1 MSQSH
6 RAHIFRARCRIC
18 RRFFTSQNSQLFS
31 DFKFRYSLSMADKMV
46 DMKKLVARYDTN
58 AFGALS
64 KQDKA
69 SLEEDAEEALSY
81 EAQNTVRMNAQPV
94 EARYLPRLAD
104 IQQNIYAVL
113 ESESRKLADASVRNY
128 HETLSAEEV
137 KLLGVVTRSLC
148 QLGDLERGLRQND
161 QLSSMSDEDLQ
172 RLADEAFRQLET
184 KGGK

>member
-1 MSQSH
+1 
-6 RAHIFRARCRIC
+6 
-18 RRFFTSQNSQLFS
+18 
-31 DFKFRYSLSMADKMV
+31 MADKLM
-46 DMKKLVARYDTN
+46 DMKKLDVRFDRT
-58 AFGALS
+58 AFGSLS
-64 KQDKA
+64 KQDK
-69 SLEEDAEEALSY
+69 SGLSEDTDQALTY
-81 EAQNTVRMNAQPV
+81 EAQNTVRMNAKPV

-113 ESESRKLADASVRNY
+113 ESESRKLADASVRSY

-172 RLADEAFRQLET
+172 RLAGEAFNQLES
-184 KGGK
+184 KGQKK

>member
-1 MSQSH
+1 
-6 RAHIFRARCRIC
+6 
-18 RRFFTSQNSQLFS
+18 
-31 DFKFRYSLSMADKMV
+31 MADKLV
-46 DMKKLVARYDTN
+46 DMKKLVARYETN

-69 SLEEDAEEALSY
+69 NLAEDVDAALETEAAGLK
-81 EAQNTVRMNAQPV
+81 MNAVPG

-113 ESESRKLADASVRNY
+113 ESESRKLADASTRRY

-172 RLADEAFRQLET
+172 RLAGEAFKQLET
-184 KGGK
+184 KGQKK

>member
-1 MSQSH
+1 M
-6 RAHIFRARCRIC
+6 
-18 RRFFTSQNSQLFS
+18 
-31 DFKFRYSLSMADKMV
+31 RYHESMADKLV
-46 DMKKLVARYDTN
+46 DMKKLVARYETN

-69 SLEEDAEEALSY
+69 NLAEDVDAALETEASSIK
-81 EAQNTVRMNAQPV
+81 MNAVPV

-128 HETLSAEEV
+128 HDTLSAEEV

-148 QLGDLERGLRQND
+148 QLGDMERGLRQND
-161 QLSSMSDEDLQ
+161 QLSSMSDDDLQ
-172 RLADEAFRQLET
+172 RLAGEAFKQLET
-184 KGGK
+184 KGQKK

>member
-1 MSQSH
+1 MS
-6 RAHIFRARCRIC
+6 
-18 RRFFTSQNSQLFS
+18 
-31 DFKFRYSLSMADKMV
+31 DKLV
-46 DMKKLVARYDTN
+46 DMKKLVARYETN

-69 SLEEDAEEALSY
+69 NLAEDVDAALKTEASSI
-81 EAQNTVRMNAQPV
+81 RMNAAPI

-104 IQQNIYAVL
+104 IQQNIYSVL

-172 RLADEAFRQLET
+172 RLAGEAFNQLES
-184 KGGK
+184 KGQKK

>member
-1 MSQSH
+1 MSQMSQD
-6 RAHIFRARCRIC
+6 
-18 RRFFTSQNSQLFS
+18 FTSQNSQLCRQLDFS
-31 DFKFRYSLSMADKMV
+31 YAFGMSDKMM

-64 KQDKA
+64 KQDK
-69 SLEEDAEEALSY
+69 SDLVEDTDKALAY
-81 EAQNTVRMNAQPV
+81 EADKSVRMNATPV

-104 IQQNIYAVL
+104 IQQNIYSVL
-113 ESESRKLADASVRNY
+113 ESESRKLADASTRRY

-172 RLADEAFRQLET
+172 RLAGEAFKQLET

>member
-1 MSQSH
+1 
-6 RAHIFRARCRIC
+6 
-18 RRFFTSQNSQLFS
+18 
-31 DFKFRYSLSMADKMV
+31 MADKLV
-46 DMKKLVARYDTN
+46 DMKKLVARYETN

-64 KQDKA
+64 RQDKA
-69 SLEEDAEEALSY
+69 NLAEDVDAALTTEASSIK
-81 EAQNTVRMNAQPV
+81 MNAQPV

-104 IQQNIYAVL
+104 IQQNIYSVL
-113 ESESRKLADASVRNY
+113 ESESRKLADASLRRY

-172 RLADEAFRQLET
+172 RLAGEAFKQLET
-184 KGGK
+184 KGQKK

>member
-1 MSQSH
+1 
-6 RAHIFRARCRIC
+6 
-18 RRFFTSQNSQLFS
+18 
-31 DFKFRYSLSMADKMV
+31 MADKLV
-46 DMKKLVARYDTN
+46 DMKKLVARYETN

-69 SLEEDAEEALSY
+69 NLAEDVDAALETEASSIK
-81 EAQNTVRMNAQPV
+81 MNATPV
-94 EARYLPRLAD
+94 EARYLPLLAD
-104 IQQNIYAVL
+104 IQQNIYSVL

-148 QLGDLERGLRQND
+148 QLGDMERGLRQND

-172 RLADEAFRQLET
+172 RLAGEAFKQLET
-184 KGGK
+184 KGQKK

>member
-1 MSQSH
+1 
-6 RAHIFRARCRIC
+6 
-18 RRFFTSQNSQLFS
+18 
-31 DFKFRYSLSMADKMV
+31 MV
-46 DMKKLVARYDTN
+46 DMKKLVARYEKN

-64 KQDKA
+64 RQDR
-69 SLEEDAEEALSY
+69 SNLEEDTDDALTY
-81 EAQNTVRMNAQPV
+81 EASNTVKMNAAPV

-104 IQQNIYAVL
+104 IHQNIYAVL
-113 ESESRKLADASVRNY
+113 ESESRKLADASVRRY

>member
-1 MSQSH
+1 M
-6 RAHIFRARCRIC
+6 
-18 RRFFTSQNSQLFS
+18 T
-31 DFKFRYSLSMADKMV
+31 KKMI
-46 DMKKLVARYDTN
+46 DMKKLVARYEPN
-58 AFGALS
+58 AFGTLS
-64 KQDKA
+64 RQDKVNLAEDVDAALEVEA
-69 SLEEDAEEALSY
+69 S
-81 EAQNTVRMNAQPV
+81 QIKMNAVPV

-128 HETLSAEEV
+128 HETLSAEEI

-172 RLADEAFRQLET
+172 RLAGEAFKQLET
-184 KGGK
+184 KGQKK

>member
-1 MSQSH
+1 M
-6 RAHIFRARCRIC
+6 
-18 RRFFTSQNSQLFS
+18 
-31 DFKFRYSLSMADKMV
+31 RYPEPMADKLV
-46 DMKKLVARYDTN
+46 DMKKLVARYETN

-64 KQDKA
+64 RQDKA
-69 SLEEDAEEALSY
+69 NLAEDVDAALETEA
-81 EAQNTVRMNAQPV
+81 AGIKMNAVPV

-104 IQQNIYAVL
+104 IQQNIYSVL
-113 ESESRKLADASVRNY
+113 ESESRKLADASLRRY

-172 RLADEAFRQLET
+172 RLAGEAFKQLET
-184 KGGK
+184 KGQKK

>member
-1 MSQSH
+1 
-6 RAHIFRARCRIC
+6 
-18 RRFFTSQNSQLFS
+18 
-31 DFKFRYSLSMADKMV
+31 MADKLV
-46 DMKKLVARYDTN
+46 DMKKLVARYETN

-69 SLEEDAEEALSY
+69 NLAEDVDAARETEASSIK
-81 EAQNTVRMNAQPV
+81 MNATPV

-128 HETLSAEEV
+128 HDTLSAEEV

-148 QLGDLERGLRQND
+148 QLGDMERGWRQND

-172 RLADEAFRQLET
+172 RLAGEAFKQLET
-184 KGGK
+184 KGQKK

>member
-1 MSQSH
+1 MTH
-6 RAHIFRARCRIC
+6 CVIAH
-18 RRFFTSQNSQLFS
+18 SPLL
-31 DFKFRYSLSMADKMV
+31 RYSLLMADKLV
-46 DMKKLVARYDTN
+46 DMKKLVARYETN

-69 SLEEDAEEALSY
+69 NLAEDVDAALETEAASIK
-81 EAQNTVRMNAQPV
+81 MNAVPV

-104 IQQNIYAVL
+104 IQQNIYSVL
-113 ESESRKLADASVRNY
+113 ESESRKLADASLRRY

-172 RLADEAFRQLET
+172 RLAGEAFKQLET
-184 KGGK
+184 KGQKK

>member
-1 MSQSH
+1 
-6 RAHIFRARCRIC
+6 
-18 RRFFTSQNSQLFS
+18 
-31 DFKFRYSLSMADKMV
+31 MADKLV
-46 DMKKLVARYDTN
+46 DMKKLIARYETN

-69 SLEEDAEEALSY
+69 NLAEDVDAALETEASSIK
-81 EAQNTVRMNAQPV
+81 MNATPV

-104 IQQNIYAVL
+104 IQQNIYSVL

-148 QLGDLERGLRQND
+148 QLGDMERGLRQND

-172 RLADEAFRQLET
+172 RLAGEAFKQLET
-184 KGGK
+184 KGQKK

>member
-1 MSQSH
+1 MTQCVNPQT
-6 RAHIFRARCRIC
+6 AHIFGARIAK
-18 RRFFTSQNSQLFS
+18 T
-31 DFKFRYSLSMADKMV
+31 KTFRYPPPMSDKMIS
-46 DMKKLVARYDTN
+46 MKKLVARYETN
-58 AFGALS
+58 TFGKLG
-64 KQDKA
+64 KQDQA
-69 SLEEDAEEALSY
+69 DLEHDTEAALEY

-104 IQQNIYAVL
+104 IQQNIYSVL
-113 ESESRKLADASVRNY
+113 ESESRKLADASTRNY

-172 RLADEAFRQLET
+172 RLAGEAFNQLES
-184 KGGK
+184 KGQKK

>member
-1 MSQSH
+1 
-6 RAHIFRARCRIC
+6 
-18 RRFFTSQNSQLFS
+18 
-31 DFKFRYSLSMADKMV
+31 MADKFLE
-46 DMKKLVARYDTN
+46 MKKLTARYDTN

-64 KQDKA
+64 IQDKA
-69 SLEEDAEEALSY
+69 NLAEDVDAALETEAGSIK
-81 EAQNTVRMNAQPV
+81 MNAVPV

-104 IQQNIYAVL
+104 IQQNIYSVL
-113 ESESRKLADASVRNY
+113 ESESRKLADASTRRY

-172 RLADEAFRQLET
+172 RLAGEAFKQLET
-184 KGGK
+184 KGQKK

>member
-1 MSQSH
+1 
-6 RAHIFRARCRIC
+6 
-18 RRFFTSQNSQLFS
+18 
-31 DFKFRYSLSMADKMV
+31 MADKLV
-46 DMKKLVARYDTN
+46 DMKKLVARYETN

-64 KQDKA
+64 RQDKA
-69 SLEEDAEEALSY
+69 NLAEDVDAALETEATSIK
-81 EAQNTVRMNAQPV
+81 MNAVPV

-104 IQQNIYAVL
+104 IQQNIYSVL
-113 ESESRKLADASVRNY
+113 ESESRKLADASLRRY

-172 RLADEAFRQLET
+172 RLAGKPSSNWRPRGKRSNGASTRET
-184 KGGK
+184 TANPYSRG

>member
-1 MSQSH
+1 
-6 RAHIFRARCRIC
+6 
-18 RRFFTSQNSQLFS
+18 
-31 DFKFRYSLSMADKMV
+31 MADKLV
-46 DMKKLVARYDTN
+46 DMKKLVARYETN

-69 SLEEDAEEALSY
+69 NLAEDVEAALAT
-81 EAQNTVRMNAQPV
+81 EAGSIKMNAQPV

-104 IQQNIYAVL
+104 IQQNIYSVL
-113 ESESRKLADASVRNY
+113 ESESRKLADASVRRY

-172 RLADEAFRQLET
+172 RLAGEAFKQLET
-184 KGGK
+184 KGQKK

>member
-1 MSQSH
+1 
-6 RAHIFRARCRIC
+6 
-18 RRFFTSQNSQLFS
+18 
-31 DFKFRYSLSMADKMV
+31 MADKLV
-46 DMKKLVARYDTN
+46 DMKKLVARYETN

-69 SLEEDAEEALSY
+69 NLAEDVEAALAT
-81 EAQNTVRMNAQPV
+81 EAGSIKMNAQPV

-104 IQQNIYAVL
+104 IQQNIYSVL
-113 ESESRKLADASVRNY
+113 ESESRKLADASVRRY

-172 RLADEAFRQLET
+172 RLAGEAFKQMIT
-184 KGGK
+184 KLSEQSTMEEQINLSPQKSYTPSGTDYFQKHLF

>member
-1 MSQSH
+1 
-6 RAHIFRARCRIC
+6 
-18 RRFFTSQNSQLFS
+18 
-31 DFKFRYSLSMADKMV
+31 MADKLV
-46 DMKKLVARYDTN
+46 DMKKLVARYETN

-69 SLEEDAEEALSY
+69 NLAEDVDAALETEA
-81 EAQNTVRMNAQPV
+81 AAIKMNAVPV

-104 IQQNIYAVL
+104 IQQNIYSVL
-113 ESESRKLADASVRNY
+113 ESESRKLADASLRRY
-128 HETLSAEEV
+128 DTLGAEEV

-172 RLADEAFRQLET
+172 RLAGEAFKQLET
-184 KGGK
+184 KGQKK

>member
-1 MSQSH
+1 MS
-6 RAHIFRARCRIC
+6 
-18 RRFFTSQNSQLFS
+18 
-31 DFKFRYSLSMADKMV
+31 DKLV
-46 DMKKLVARYDTN
+46 DMKKLVARYETN

-69 SLEEDAEEALSY
+69 NLAEDVDAALETEASSI
-81 EAQNTVRMNAQPV
+81 RMNAAPI

-104 IQQNIYAVL
+104 IQQNIYSVL

-172 RLADEAFRQLET
+172 RLAGEAFKQLET
-184 KGGK
+184 KGQKK

>member
-1 MSQSH
+1 
-6 RAHIFRARCRIC
+6 
-18 RRFFTSQNSQLFS
+18 
-31 DFKFRYSLSMADKMV
+31 MADKLV
-46 DMKKLVARYDTN
+46 DMKKLVARYETN

-69 SLEEDAEEALSY
+69 NLAEDVEAALAT
-81 EAQNTVRMNAQPV
+81 EASSIKMNATPV

-104 IQQNIYAVL
+104 IQQNIYSVL
-113 ESESRKLADASVRNY
+113 ESESRKLADASVRRY

-172 RLADEAFRQLET
+172 RLAGEAFKQLET
-184 KGGK
+184 KGQKK

>member
-1 MSQSH
+1 
-6 RAHIFRARCRIC
+6 
-18 RRFFTSQNSQLFS
+18 
-31 DFKFRYSLSMADKMV
+31 MADKMV
-46 DMKKLVARYDTN
+46 DMKKLVARYEKN

-64 KQDKA
+64 RQDR
-69 SLEEDAEEALSY
+69 SNLEEDTDDALTY
-81 EAQNTVRMNAQPV
+81 EASNTVKMNAAPV

-113 ESESRKLADASVRNY
+113 ESESRKLADASVRRY

-172 RLADEAFRQLET
+172 RLASEAFNQLES
-184 KGGK
+184 KGQKK

>member
-1 MSQSH
+1 MS
-6 RAHIFRARCRIC
+6 
-18 RRFFTSQNSQLFS
+18 
-31 DFKFRYSLSMADKMV
+31 DKLV
-46 DMKKLVARYDTN
+46 DMKKLVARYETN

-69 SLEEDAEEALSY
+69 NLADDVDAALETEASSIK
-81 EAQNTVRMNAQPV
+81 MNATPV

-104 IQQNIYAVL
+104 IQQNIYSVL

-148 QLGDLERGLRQND
+148 QLGDMERGLRQND

-172 RLADEAFRQLET
+172 RLAGEAFKQLET
-184 KGGK
+184 KGQKK

>member
-1 MSQSH
+1 MI
-6 RAHIFRARCRIC
+6 IF
-18 RRFFTSQNSQLFS
+18 FGYPL
-31 DFKFRYSLSMADKMV
+31 LMADKLV
-46 DMKKLVARYDTN
+46 DMKKLVARYETN

-69 SLEEDAEEALSY
+69 NLAEDVDAALETEASSIK
-81 EAQNTVRMNAQPV
+81 MNAVPV

-104 IQQNIYAVL
+104 IQQNIYSVL

-148 QLGDLERGLRQND
+148 QLGDMERGLRQND

-172 RLADEAFRQLET
+172 RLAGEAFKQLET
-184 KGGK
+184 KGQKK

>member
-1 MSQSH
+1 
-6 RAHIFRARCRIC
+6 
-18 RRFFTSQNSQLFS
+18 
-31 DFKFRYSLSMADKMV
+31 MADKLV
-46 DMKKLVARYDTN
+46 DMKKLVARYETN

-64 KQDKA
+64 RQDKA
-69 SLEEDAEEALSY
+69 NLAEDVDAALETEANSIK
-81 EAQNTVRMNAQPV
+81 MNATPV

-104 IQQNIYAVL
+104 IQQNIYSVL
-113 ESESRKLADASVRNY
+113 ESESRKLADASLRRY

-172 RLADEAFRQLET
+172 RLAGEAFKQLET
-184 KGGK
+184 KGQKK

>member
-1 MSQSH
+1 
-6 RAHIFRARCRIC
+6 
-18 RRFFTSQNSQLFS
+18 
-31 DFKFRYSLSMADKMV
+31 MADKLV
-46 DMKKLVARYDTN
+46 DMKKLVARYETN

-69 SLEEDAEEALSY
+69 NLAEDVDAALATEAGSIK
-81 EAQNTVRMNAQPV
+81 MNAQPV

-104 IQQNIYAVL
+104 IQQNIYSVL
-113 ESESRKLADASVRNY
+113 ESESRKLADASVRRY

-172 RLADEAFRQLET
+172 RLAGEAFKQLET
-184 KGGK
+184 KGQKK

>member
-1 MSQSH
+1 MSQE
-6 RAHIFRARCRIC
+6 
-18 RRFFTSQNSQLFS
+18 FTSQNSQLCRQLDFS
-31 DFKFRYSLSMADKMV
+31 YAFGMSDKMM

-58 AFGALS
+58 AFGALT
-64 KQDKA
+64 KQDK
-69 SLEEDAEEALSY
+69 SDLSEDTDKALAY
-81 EAQNTVRMNAQPV
+81 EADKSVRMNAAPV

-104 IQQNIYAVL
+104 IQQNIYSVL
-113 ESESRKLADASVRNY
+113 ESESRKLADASTRRY

-172 RLADEAFRQLET
+172 RLAGEAFKQLET
-184 KGGK
+184 KGQKK

>member
-1 MSQSH
+1 
-6 RAHIFRARCRIC
+6 
-18 RRFFTSQNSQLFS
+18 
-31 DFKFRYSLSMADKMV
+31 MADKFLE
-46 DMKKLVARYDTN
+46 MKKLTARYETN

-64 KQDKA
+64 RQDKA
-69 SLEEDAEEALSY
+69 NLAEDVDAALEVEAS
-81 EAQNTVRMNAQPV
+81 NIKMNAVPV

-104 IQQNIYAVL
+104 IQQNIYSVL
-113 ESESRKLADASVRNY
+113 ESESRKLADASTRRY

-172 RLADEAFRQLET
+172 RLAGEAFKQLET
-184 KGGK
+184 KGQKK

>member
-1 MSQSH
+1 
-6 RAHIFRARCRIC
+6 
-18 RRFFTSQNSQLFS
+18 
-31 DFKFRYSLSMADKMV
+31 MADKLV
-46 DMKKLVARYDTN
+46 DMKKLVARYETN

-69 SLEEDAEEALSY
+69 NLAEDVDAALETEA
-81 EAQNTVRMNAQPV
+81 TGIKMNATPV

-104 IQQNIYAVL
+104 IQQNIYSVL
-113 ESESRKLADASVRNY
+113 ESESRKLADASVRRY

-172 RLADEAFRQLET
+172 RLAGEAFKQLET
-184 KGGK
+184 KGQKK

>member
-1 MSQSH
+1 
-6 RAHIFRARCRIC
+6 
-18 RRFFTSQNSQLFS
+18 
-31 DFKFRYSLSMADKMV
+31 MADKLV
-46 DMKKLVARYDTN
+46 DMKKLVARYETN

-69 SLEEDAEEALSY
+69 NLAEDVDAALETEA
-81 EAQNTVRMNAQPV
+81 AAIKMNAVPV

-104 IQQNIYAVL
+104 IQQNIYSVL
-113 ESESRKLADASVRNY
+113 ESESRKLADASLRRY

-172 RLADEAFRQLET
+172 RLAGEAFKQLET
-184 KGGK
+184 KGQKK

>member
-1 MSQSH
+1 
-6 RAHIFRARCRIC
+6 
-18 RRFFTSQNSQLFS
+18 
-31 DFKFRYSLSMADKMV
+31 MADKLV
-46 DMKKLVARYDTN
+46 DMKKLVARYETN

-64 KQDKA
+64 RQDKA
-69 SLEEDAEEALSY
+69 NLADDVDAALEVEAS
-81 EAQNTVRMNAQPV
+81 QIKMNAKSV

-113 ESESRKLADASVRNY
+113 ESESRKLADVSVRRY
-128 HETLSAEEV
+128 HETLSAEEM

>member
-1 MSQSH
+1 
-6 RAHIFRARCRIC
+6 
-18 RRFFTSQNSQLFS
+18 
-31 DFKFRYSLSMADKMV
+31 MADKLV
-46 DMKKLVARYDTN
+46 DMKKLVARYETN

-69 SLEEDAEEALSY
+69 NLAEDVDAALETEAGSIK
-81 EAQNTVRMNAQPV
+81 MNAVPV

-104 IQQNIYAVL
+104 IQQNIYSVL
-113 ESESRKLADASVRNY
+113 ESESRKLADASLRRY

-172 RLADEAFRQLET
+172 RLAGEAFKQLET
-184 KGGK
+184 KGQKK

>member
-1 MSQSH
+1 MS
-6 RAHIFRARCRIC
+6 
-18 RRFFTSQNSQLFS
+18 
-31 DFKFRYSLSMADKMV
+31 DKLV
-46 DMKKLVARYDTN
+46 DMKKLVARYETN

-69 SLEEDAEEALSY
+69 NLAEDVDAALETEASSIK
-81 EAQNTVRMNAQPV
+81 MNATPV

-104 IQQNIYAVL
+104 IQQNIYSVL
-113 ESESRKLADASVRNY
+113 ESESRKLADASIRNY

-148 QLGDLERGLRQND
+148 QLGDMERGLRQND

-172 RLADEAFRQLET
+172 RLAGEAFKQLET
-184 KGGK
+184 KGQKK